1 MTSRKFRK
9 GLNLSAVGFMLLLLS
24 GAWLIFPSVTLAQKF
39 TAAINGTVSDP
50 SGAVVPQATVTLR
63 NTQTGVER
71 STVTNE
77 AGNYVYVDVL
87 PGRYT
92 LKVAKEGFSTATQ
105 PEFEMYVNQTA
116 TFDMALSVGA
126 ATTEVTVRAAA
137 ATIQASTAELGTAI
151 TTRAVLDLPLNG
163 RNFTQ
168 LLQLTPGVSPYNVGQ
183 SQWGGGGGFAGR
195 AIGTFT
201 FPSVHGQRNRSN
213 LFWTDGVNNTGS
225 FIDNYNV
232 EPILDDIQE
241 FKVQSHNDLAEFGQA
256 MGGLISVVTKPGTN
270 EYHGTIYEFLRN
282 EKFDARNFFAKIDRI
297 PGKDDTQRNPLR
309 QNQFG
314 ATVGGPVT
322 IPRLYN
328 GKNKTFFFAG
338 YEGYRDSRFAQA
350 LVLTPTSAQLGG
362 DLSGTNRQIFNPF
375 STRFVTVTDPVTGI
389 TTTQAVRDPFMC
401 DASGNP
407 LTPSSNGTQPPGTPC
422 NKLPSS
428 MLNPAAL
435 LFAKTLFPLPV
446 NTGFPGTNSVD
457 NTRNIT
463 GQDTESLRL
472 DEQLGVKDSL
482 FGRFSTYNQ
491 VDSGSAGY
499 AGATQKT
506 FLHGYNIAAHE
517 THTFGP
523 ATVLDVHLGRNWGQ
537 DNVLKAWQNASAG
550 FISQLQGLGF
560 SPNFNGNFR
569 AGQGPFVP
577 NIGISGFLGTG
588 GNNVQDTRISDIW
601 EFGGDF
607 TKIRGRHTLKFGA
620 NFATNNTQSPI
631 FGVSEGFTA
640 VATTNPPSPGS
651 TGNALASFLLGLP
664 DNANKRNVL
673 ETEHGGWVDGF
684 YAQDQWKATDKLTVN
699 IGFRYDVTLWP
710 IYGDFKN
717 QEIFVGDL
725 NLNDGTFVLAAQ
737 PPACS
742 ATQGEPCIPGGT
754 LPEHVVVT
762 PFKNHAIYHN
772 NYDNWQGRLGFAYRL
787 YPKTVVR
794 ASYGRFYD
802 NWNSVIQLAQN
813 YEGAW
818 PRVGQLL
825 ANNLNKDVINATIG
839 DPFNLGSSGVI
850 FPAPTPFVSPGF
862 VQWYMDPLTQMPY
875 SDNWNLG
882 VEHQLTADTLLE
894 LNYVGSHSSRL
905 KMGGVKN
912 TSVTP
917 GDPLTAASR
926 RPFPYSPTSFY
937 DQSIGR
943 ASYHSFQFKVD
954 KKASRGLS
962 YLVSYTWSK
971 SLDIACSGNF
981 GSEGCEIQNYYNLKN
996 EKAVSGFDATH
1007 LFVASGVY
1015 ELPFGAGKK
1024 YSSGSRLVNQVIG
1037 NWQFNGILTFTSGRP
1052 YSVGITNDRNNT
1064 GNFSCCDYFAIRANP
1079 VPGVSPVPSNRDPS
1093 NWLNPGAFS
1102 IPPFGTFGLTSR
1114 NQFRSDRFKNL
1125 DFSIFRW
1132 FPIKESIGLQFRA
1145 EAFNFT
1151 NTPVFERPVRDLNDP
1166 NIGKIFSTANPER
1179 QIQFAL
1185 KLIF

>member
-1 MTSRKFRK
+1 MTSRMLRNGFNFSAL
-9 GLNLSAVGFMLLLLS
+9 GLMMLLLG
-24 GAWLIFPSVTLAQKF
+24 GAWLIFPCRALAQES

-50 SGAVVPQATVTLR
+50 SGALIPQATVTLR
-63 NTQTGVER
+63 SVLTNIER
-71 STVTNE
+71 STATNE
-77 AGNYVYVDVL
+77 TGSYVFVDVL

-92 LKVAKEGFSTATQ
+92 LKVTKEGFSTATQ

-116 TFDMALSVGA
+116 TFDMRLVVGA
-126 ATTEVTVRAAA
+126 STTEVTVTATAASL
-137 ATIQASTAELGTAI
+137 QASTAELGTAI
-151 TTRAVLDLPLNG
+151 TTRSVQDLPLNG

-168 LLQLTPGVSPYNVGQ
+168 LLQLTPGVSPYNVSQ

-195 AIGTFT
+195 SIGTFT

-232 EPILDDIQE
+232 EPILDGIQE

-256 MGGLISVVTKPGTN
+256 MGGLINVVSKSGTN
-270 EYHGTIYEFLRN
+270 EYHGTVYEFLRN
-282 EKFDARNFFAKIDRI
+282 EKLDARNFFLAK
-297 PGKDDTQRNPLR
+297 RNPLR

-314 ATVGGPVT
+314 ATLGGPVT

-338 YEGYRDSRFAQA
+338 YEGYRDSRFAQG
-350 LVLTPTSAQLGG
+350 LVLTPTPAQLGG
-362 DLSGTNRQIFNPF
+362 DLSDIGRQIFNPF
-375 STRFVTVTDPVTGI
+375 STRPDPLNPGQFI
-389 TTTQAVRDPFMC
+389 RDPFMC

-407 LTPSSNGTQPPGTPC
+407 LTPSSTGTQASGTPC
-422 NKLPSS
+422 NKIPSS
-428 MLNPAAL
+428 MLDPAAS
-435 LFAKTLFPLPV
+435 LFAKTLFPSPF
-446 NTGFPGTNSVD
+446 NTGVSGTNAID
-457 NTRNIT
+457 NTRNT
-463 GQDTESLRL
+463 TSQDTESLRL

-499 AGATQKT
+499 PGATQQT

-523 ATVLDVHLGRNWGQ
+523 SAVLDVHFGRNWGQ
-537 DNVLKAWQNASAG
+537 DNVLKAWKNASAG
-550 FISQLQGLGF
+550 FISQLQSLGF

-577 NIGISGFLGTG
+577 NISISGFLGTG
-588 GNNVQDTRISDIW
+588 GNNVQDTRIADIW

-607 TKIRGRHTLKFGA
+607 TKVRGRHTFKFGV

-640 VATTNPPSPGS
+640 VPTANIQSPGN
-651 TGNALASFLLGLP
+651 TGSALASFLLGLP

-684 YAQDQWKATDKLTVN
+684 YVQDQWKATDKLTVN

-717 QEIFVGDL
+717 KEIFVGDL
-725 NLNDGTFVLAAQ
+725 NLHNGTFVLAAQ

-742 ATQGEPCIPGGT
+742 PTQGEPCIPGGA

-787 YPKTVVR
+787 YPKTVLR

-825 ANNLNKDVINATIG
+825 ANNLNKDVINARIG
-839 DPFNLGSSGVI
+839 DPFNLGSSGVV
-850 FPAPTPFVSPGF
+850 FPAPTPFQSAGF
-862 VQWYMDPLTQMPY
+862 VAWYIDPLVQMPY

-882 VEHQLTADTLLE
+882 VEHQLTPDTVLE

-905 KMGGVKN
+905 NMGGVKN

-917 GDPLTAASR
+917 GPAATAASR

-943 ASYHSFQFKVD
+943 ASYHSFQFKLD
-954 KKASRGLS
+954 KKASKGLS
-962 YLVSYTWSK
+962 YLISYTWSK

-981 GSEGCEIQNYYNLKN
+981 GAEGCEIQNYYNLKN
-996 EKAVSGFDATH
+996 EKAVSGFDSTH

-1015 ELPFGAGKK
+1015 ELPFGAGKR
-1024 YSSGSRLVNQVIG
+1024 YSSGSRVVNQFIG
-1037 NWQFNGILTFTSGRP
+1037 NWQFNGILSFTSGRP
-1052 YSVGITNDRNNT
+1052 YSVGITNDLNNT

-1079 VPGVSPVPSNRDPS
+1079 VPGVSPTPSNRGPS
-1093 NWLNPGAFS
+1093 NWLNPAAFS
-1102 IPPFGTFGLTSR
+1102 IPPFGTFGATSR

-1125 DFSIFRW
+1125 DFSIFRR
-1132 FPIKESIGLQFRA
+1132 FPITESLGIEFRA
-1145 EAFNFT
+1145 EAFNLT

-1166 NIGKIFSTANPER
+1166 NFGKIFSTANSER
-1179 QIQFAL
+1179 QIQFGL
-1185 KLIF
+1185 KVIF

>member
-1 MTSRKFRK
+1 MTCQTLRKS
-9 GLNLSAVGFMLLLLS
+9 LNLLAVGFMLLVLR
-24 GAWLIFPSVTLAQKF
+24 GGWLISPSVTLAQKS
-39 TAAINGTVSDP
+39 TAAINGTLADP
-50 SGAVVPQATVTLR
+50 TGAVIPQATVTLR

-77 AGNYVYVDVL
+77 TGNYVFVDVL
-87 PGRYT
+87 PGKYT
-92 LKVAKEGFSTATQ
+92 LRVTKEGFATATQ
-105 PEFEMYVNQTA
+105 PEFEVYVNQTA
-116 TFDMALSVGA
+116 TFDITLNVGA
-126 ATTEVTVRAAA
+126 STTEVTVTTAAA
-137 ATIQASTAELGTAI
+137 SIQASTAELGTAI
-151 TTRAVLDLPLNG
+151 TTREVNDLPLNG

-232 EPILDDIQE
+232 EPILDGIQE

-256 MGGLISVVTKPGTN
+256 MGGLINVVTKPGTN
-270 EYHGTIYEFLRN
+270 DFHGTVYEFLRN
-282 EKFDARNFFAKIDRI
+282 EKLDARNFFLPK
-297 PGKDDTQRNPLR
+297 RNPLR

-314 ATVGGPVT
+314 ATVGGPIIV
-322 IPRLYN
+322 PRLYN

-362 DLSGTNRQIFNPF
+362 DLSDVTRQIFNPF
-375 STRFVTVTDPVTGI
+375 TTRPDPGNPGQFI
-389 TTTQAVRDPFMC
+389 RDPFMC
-401 DASGNP
+401 DASGNA
-407 LTPSSNGTQPPGTPC
+407 LTPSSTGTQPPGTPC
-422 NKLPSS
+422 NKIPSS
-428 MLNPAAL
+428 ILNASSL
-435 LFAKTLFPLPV
+435 LFAKTLFPTPV
-446 NTGFPGTNSVD
+446 NTGVSGTNSVD

-472 DEQLGVKDSL
+472 DEQLRNKDSL

-499 AGATQKT
+499 AGATQQT

-523 ATVLDVHLGRNWGQ
+523 TAVLDVHFGRNWGQ
-537 DNVLKAWQNASAG
+537 DNVLKAWQNASGG
-550 FISQLQGLGF
+550 FISQLQSLGF

-588 GNNVQDTRISDIW
+588 GNNVQDTRIADIW

-607 TKIRGRHTLKFGA
+607 TKIRGRHTLKFGV
-620 NFATNNTQSPI
+620 NFTTNNTQSPI

-640 VATTNPPSPGS
+640 VPTADPKNPGTTGS
-651 TGNALASFLLGLP
+651 ALASFLLGLP

-673 ETEHGGWVDGF
+673 ESEHGGWVDGF
-684 YAQDQWKATDKLTVN
+684 YVQDQWKATDKLTVN

-742 ATQGEPCIPGGT
+742 PTQGEPCIPGGT

-787 YPKTVVR
+787 YPKTVIR

-802 NWNSVIQLAQN
+802 SWNSVVQLAQN

-825 ANNLNKDVINATIG
+825 ANNLNKDLTNATIG
-839 DPFNLGSSGVI
+839 DPFNLGSSGVVI
-850 FPAPTPFVSPGF
+850 PAPTPFQSAGF
-862 VQWYMDPLTQMPY
+862 VQWYMDPFVQMPY

-882 VEHQLTADTLLE
+882 VEHQLTPDTVLE

-905 KMGGVKN
+905 NLGGVKN

-917 GDPLTAASR
+917 GPAATAASR

-943 ASYHSFQFKVD
+943 ASYHSFQFKLD

-962 YLVSYTWSK
+962 YLVSYTWAK

-981 GSEGCEIQNYYNLKN
+981 GSEGCEIQNYYNLKA
-996 EKAVSGFDATH
+996 EKAVSGFDSTH

-1015 ELPFGAGKK
+1015 ELPFGAGRR
-1024 YSSGSRLVNQVIG
+1024 YLSSSRVVNQLIG
-1037 NWQFNGILTFTSGRP
+1037 NWQINGILSFTSGRP
-1052 YSVGITNDRNNT
+1052 YSVGISNDINNT
-1064 GNFSCCDYFAIRANP
+1064 GNFGCCDYFTIRANP
-1079 VPGVSPVPSNRDPS
+1079 VLGVSPTPSNRGPS
-1093 NWLNPGAFS
+1093 NWLNPAAFS
-1102 IPPFGTFGLTSR
+1102 IPPFGTFGALSR
-1114 NQFRSDRFKNL
+1114 NAFRSDRFKNL
-1125 DFSIFRW
+1125 DLSIFRW
-1132 FPIKESIGLQFRA
+1132 FPITENKGIEFRA

-1166 NIGKIFSTANPER
+1166 NFGKIFSTAKPER

-1185 KLIF
+1185 KFIF

>member
-1 MTSRKFRK
+1 MTSRKFRE

-24 GAWLIFPSVTLAQKF
+24 GAWLILPSVTLAQKS
-39 TAAINGTVSDP
+39 TAAINGTVTDP
-50 SGAVVPQATVTLR
+50 SGAVIPQATVRLR
-63 NTQTGVER
+63 NVLTGVER

-77 AGNYVYVDVL
+77 TGSYVFVDVL

-92 LKVAKEGFSTATQ
+92 LKVTKEGFSTATQ

-126 ATTEVTVRAAA
+126 SATEVTVQ
-137 ATIQASTAELGTAI
+137 ATSASIQASTAELGTVI
-151 TTRAVLDLPLNG
+151 TTRSVQDLPLNG

-213 LFWTDGVNNTGS
+213 LFWTDGLNNTGS

-232 EPILDDIQE
+232 EPLLDSIQE

-256 MGGLISVVTKPGTN
+256 MGGLINVVTKPGTN
-270 EYHGTIYEFLRN
+270 EYHGTVYEFLRN
-282 EKFDARNFFAKIDRI
+282 EKFDARNFFAAK
-297 PGKDDTQRNPLR
+297 RNPLR

-314 ATVGGPVT
+314 ATTGGPIT
-322 IPRLYN
+322 IPGLYN

-338 YEGYRDSRFAQA
+338 YEGYRDSRFAQSLS
-350 LVLTPTSAQLGG
+350 LVPTPTELGG
-362 DLSGTNRQIFNPF
+362 DLSGINRQIFNPF
-375 STRFVTVTDPVTGI
+375 STGPDPLNPGQFI
-389 TTTQAVRDPFMC
+389 RDPFMC
-401 DASGNP
+401 DASGDP
-407 LTPSSNGTQPPGTPC
+407 LTPSSTGTQPPGTPC
-422 NKLPSS
+422 NKIPSS
-428 MLNPAAL
+428 MLNASSLLYAKSIFPA
-435 LFAKTLFPLPV
+435 PV
-446 NTGFPGTNSVD
+446 NTGVSGTNAIND
-457 NTRNIT
+457 ARAIT
-463 GQDTESLRL
+463 NQDTYSLRL
-472 DEQLGVKDSL
+472 DEQLRAKDSL
-482 FGRFSTYNQ
+482 FGRFSTFNQ
-491 VDSGSAGY
+491 VDSSPGSLAGINS
-499 AGATQKT
+499 KV

-523 ATVLDVHLGRNWGQ
+523 TAVLDVHFGRNWGQ
-537 DNVLKAWQNASAG
+537 DNTLIAFDSAPANLPEQL
-550 FISQLQGLGF
+550 ISLGF
-560 SPNFNGNFR
+560 SRNFIGNFR
-569 AGQGPFVP
+569 AGQGPFP
-577 NIGISGFLGTG
+577 PLLQMDGYGGPGG
-588 GNNVQDTRISDIW
+588 GNNVQNTRISDIW

-607 TKIRGRHTLKFGA
+607 TKVRGRHTLKFGA
-620 NFATNNTQSPI
+620 NFASNNSNSPI
-631 FGVSEGFTA
+631 FGIQEAFRAPATA
-640 VATTNPPSPGS
+640 DPKSPGT
-651 TGNALASFLLGLP
+651 TGSALASFLLGLP
-664 DNANKRNVL
+664 DSGGKRNVL
-673 ETEHGGWVDGF
+673 ESMHGGWVDGF
-684 YAQDQWKATDKLTVN
+684 YVQDQWKATDKLTVN

-717 QEIFVGDL
+717 EEIFVGDL
-725 NLNDGTFVLAAQ
+725 NLNDGTFVLAAV
-737 PPACS
+737 PPPCS
-742 ATQGEPCIPGGT
+742 PTRGEPCIPGGT

-802 NWNSVIQLAQN
+802 NWNSVVQLAQN
-813 YEGAW
+813 YEGQW

-825 ANNLNKDVINATIG
+825 GNNFNNNLINARIE
-839 DPFNLGSSGVI
+839 DPFSLGSSGVVI
-850 FPAPTPFVSPGF
+850 PAPSPFLNPGF
-862 VQWYMDPLTQMPY
+862 VQWYMDPLVQMPY

-882 VEHQLTADTLLE
+882 VEHQLTADTVLE

-905 KMGGVKN
+905 NLGGVKN

-917 GDPLTAASR
+917 GPAATAASR

-943 ASYHSFQFKVD
+943 ASYHSFQFKLD
-954 KKASRGLS
+954 KKASKGLS

-971 SLDIACSGNF
+971 SLDISCSGNF
-981 GSEGCEIQNYYNLKN
+981 GSEGCELQNYYDLKA

-1015 ELPFGAGKK
+1015 QLPFGTGKR
-1024 YSSGSRLVNQVIG
+1024 YSSGSRVVNQVIG
-1037 NWQFNGILTFTSGRP
+1037 NWQMNGILSFTSGRP
-1052 YSVGITNDRNNT
+1052 YSVGIGNDINNT
-1064 GNFSCCDYFAIRANP
+1064 GNFSCCDYFTIRANP
-1079 VPGVSPVPSNRDPS
+1079 VPGVSPTPSGRDPS
-1093 NWLNPGAFS
+1093 NWLNRAAFS

-1114 NQFRSDRFKNL
+1114 NAFRSDRFKSL
-1125 DFSIFRW
+1125 DFSIFRR
-1132 FPIKESIGLQFRA
+1132 FPITESMGVEFRA

-1166 NIGKIFSTANPER
+1166 NFGKIFSTAKAER
-1179 QIQFAL
+1179 EIQFAL